1 MKILTKLCFFL
12 ALTFLGVEAQ
22 AQATMPRKGA
32 PKQTM
37 RDGVARKFGKMVE
50 FKNGKEMPLRG
61 AYSAGG
67 TKVSNSG
74 MVHYADGTKEK
85 LPEGYAINK
94 QGEKVI
100 LMDDMIA
107 PEKIRKHQKEVTGK
121 DETSVTI
128 TEKTRLI
135 INDSTG
141 RKAVYDTIRTVETK

>member
-1 MKILTKLCFFL
+1 MKILTRLCFIM
-12 ALTFLGVEAQ
+12 ALIFMGLEAS
-22 AQATMPRKGA
+22 AQATMPRKGETN
-32 PKQTM
+32 KVM

-61 AYSAGG
+61 SYSAGG

-74 MVHYADGTKEK
+74 MVRYANGTKEK

-94 QGEKVI
+94 EGEKVI
-100 LMDDMIA
+100 LEDDMIA
-107 PEKIRKHQKEVTGK
+107 PQKIREHQQKKTGST
-121 DETSVTI
+121 ETSVTI

-141 RKAVYDTIRTVETK
+141 RKAVYDTLRTVEVK